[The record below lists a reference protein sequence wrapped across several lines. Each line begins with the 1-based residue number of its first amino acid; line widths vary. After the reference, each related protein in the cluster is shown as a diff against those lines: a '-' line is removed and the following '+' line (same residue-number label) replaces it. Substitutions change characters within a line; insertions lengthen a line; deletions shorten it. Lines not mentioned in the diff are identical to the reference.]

1 MAEPDTPTRTPLQQA
16 EEACEIARAAFAAG
30 DNLNIYRRQF
40 VSVCPADGDTIIYTL
55 EIRSRAMVRVEHINI
70 ALALE
75 SKAFHEEIADRLFAR
90 FGGEQRITA
99 VHQGVEIETRRG
111 FA

>member
-1 MAEPDTPTRTPLQQA
+1 MDQLSDSNAS
-16 EEACEIARAAFAAG
+16 G
-30 DNLNIYRRQF
+30 DLPVMSNDQKPSQEGLNIYRRQF
-40 VSVCPADGDTIIYTL
+40 VSICPADGDSIIYTL
-55 EIRSRAMVRVEHINI
+55 EIRSRAMVRVEHINV

-90 FGGEQRITA
+90 FGGEQRMTA
-99 VHQGVEIETRRG
+99 VHQGVEIETQRG